1 MRYAILRLKMRTIK
15 MTIEYDGSN
24 YLGWQVQP
32 RGLTIQG
39 ILEEK
44 LALLTG
50 QRTQVTASGR
60 TDAGVH
66 ALNQV
71 AHFRTESQMDIRS
84 FQKALNSLLP
94 PDILIKKIEEV
105 KEGFHARKSARSKT
119 YVYQILNHPLRSPFH
134 RTMAWHISQKLDLG
148 EMKKATSYLVGEHDF
163 SAFRSVGSPTRTATR
178 RVLRAEWKMGKGGF
192 IRFEIEA
199 TGFLKQMVRAIV
211 GTLVEVGKGRIES
224 KEVMK
229 IIDSRDRKKAGPTAP
244 ARGLFLK
251 EVKY

>member
-1 MRYAILRLKMRTIK
+1 MRTIK
-15 MTIEYDGSN
+15 LTIEYDGSN

-32 RGLTIQG
+32 RGATIQG

-71 AHFRTESQMDIRS
+71 AHFRTESEMDVRS
-84 FQKALNSLLP
+84 LQRALNSLLP

-105 KEGFHARKSARSKT
+105 EEGFHARKNARSKI
-119 YVYQILNHPLRSPFH
+119 YVYQILNRPLRSPFH
-134 RTMAWHISQKLDLG
+134 RTMVWHVPQKLDLR
-148 EMKKATSYLVGEHDF
+148 EMKKATLCLLGEHDF
-163 SAFRSVGSPTRTATR
+163 SAFRSVGSPTRTVIR
-178 RVLRAEWKMGKGGF
+178 RVLRAEWKMGRDGF
-192 IRFEIEA
+192 LRFEIEA

-211 GTLVEVGKGRIES
+211 GTLVEVGKGKISAAQFQEIIES
-224 KEVMK
+224 E
-229 IIDSRDRKKAGPTAP
+229 DRKKAGPTAP
-244 ARGLFLK
+244 ARGLLLK

>member
-1 MRYAILRLKMRTIK
+1 
-15 MTIEYDGSN
+15 MTIEYDGSK

-32 RGLTIQG
+32 RGPTIQG
-39 ILEEK
+39 VLEEK

-50 QRTQVTASGR
+50 QKTRVTASGR

-84 FQKALNSLLP
+84 FQRALNSLLP
-94 PDILIKKIEEV
+94 PDILMKKMEEV
-105 KEGFHARKSARSKT
+105 EEGFNARKSARSKI
-119 YVYQILNHPLRSPFH
+119 YVYQLLNRPLRSPFH
-134 RTMAWHISQKLDLG
+134 RTTAWHIPQKLDLR
-148 EMKKATSYLVGEHDF
+148 EMKKATSSLLGEHDF

-178 RVLRAEWKMGKGGF
+178 RVLRAEWKRGREGF
-192 IRFEIEA
+192 LRFEIEA

-211 GTLVEVGKGRIES
+211 GTLVDIGKGKISPVQFQKIMES
-224 KEVMK
+224 K
-229 IIDSRDRKKAGPTAP
+229 DRKKAGPTAP
-244 ARGLFLK
+244 AHGLFLK